1 VLKFSGSDAL
11 KPPKTEK
18 FPVLSLSIRESDAE
32 SGSRQTASSATQSAL
47 FTYNLEMA
55 ANPRVAWP
63 FHAQCEPEK
72 AISVQIG

>member
-1 VLKFSGSDAL
+1 VRQCWEQFCR
-11 KPPKTEK
+11 
-18 FPVLSLSIRESDAE
+18 SIAKGYRGFESPL
-32 SGSRQTASSATQSAL
+32 SATQSAL